1 MIASSLLLVLASP
14 AYAGSAAL
22 EPQIRLHAG
31 LSVVGDN
38 LAPFG
43 VTGGLDARL
52 TRLINI
58 DVGGFGSPVAI
69 PETEVQDQD
78 NPTDYFHLRHG
89 VYVAPGIRI
98 PHAQP
103 KALAWDIF
111 FRGGAGVV
119 WSANLEP
126 GANVLDAGLAYP
138 VDPAPAGFAGADLT
152 LRGAKLGV
160 RLSGRAWMYE
170 VTQENLGQSWFH
182 VQGQFGLE
190 GTWQF

>member
-1 MIASSLLLVLASP
+1 MIALSLLVALVGP
-14 AYAGSAAL
+14 ALAGSAAL

-31 LSVVGDN
+31 LNVVADP

-58 DVGGFGSPVAI
+58 DVGGFGSPVPI
-69 PETEVQDQD
+69 PEEEVQDQA

-98 PHAQP
+98 PHSQP
-103 KALAWDIF
+103 KAFAWDVFI
-111 FRGGAGVV
+111 RGGAGVV
-119 WSANLEP
+119 WTANLRP
-126 GANVLDAGLAYP
+126 GANLLDEDLPYP

-170 VTQENLGQSWFH
+170 VTQEALGEAYFH
-182 VQGQFGLE
+182 AQGQFGVE